1 MGMGEAPPAW
11 GTLLFTIAMF
21 LYIWAV
27 LHNAR
32 TNPDYEDKR
41 RAARAGDW
49 DLFEIGYIMEPQ
61 DNNAAQSPSTRSK
74 PKKKRQVK
82 KVKSSKSPIYE
93 DCVDALCYLGYK
105 KTNASKIAQ
114 KVFNRANVKT
124 VEEFIIEANRRDV

>member
-11 GTLLFTIAMF
+11 GTLLFTIAML

-49 DLFEIGYIMEPQ
+49 DLFEIGYIMEPK
-61 DNNAAQSPSTRSK
+61 DNKVVQTPIAQPK
-74 PKKKRQVK
+74 PKKKKQTK
-82 KVKSSKSPIYE
+82 KTRSPIYE

-114 KVFNRANVKT
+114 KVFNRTNVKT

>member
-11 GTLLFTIAMF
+11 GTLLFTIAIL

-41 RAARAGDW
+41 RAARAGNW

-61 DNNAAQSPSTRSK
+61 DNNVVQSPIANSK
-74 PKKKRQVK
+74 PKKKKRSK
-82 KVKSSKSPIYE
+82 KTRSPIYE

-114 KVFNRANVKT
+114 KVFNRTNVKT
-124 VEEFIIEANRRDV
+124 IEEFIIEANRRDV

>member
-11 GTLLFTIAMF
+11 GTLLFTIAIL

-61 DNNAAQSPSTRSK
+61 DNKVVQTPIAQSK
-74 PKKKRQVK
+74 PKKKKQTK
-82 KVKSSKSPIYE
+82 KTRSPIYE

-114 KVFNRANVKT
+114 KVFNRTNVKT

>member
-11 GTLLFTIAMF
+11 GTLLFTIAIL

-41 RAARAGDW
+41 RAARAGNW

-61 DNNAAQSPSTRSK
+61 DNNVVQSPIANSK
-74 PKKKRQVK
+74 PKKKKRPK
-82 KVKSSKSPIYE
+82 KTRSPIYE

-114 KVFNRANVKT
+114 KVFNRTNVKT
-124 VEEFIIEANRRDV
+124 IEEFIIEANRRDV

>member
-11 GTLLFTIAMF
+11 GTLLFTIAIL

-49 DLFEIGYIMEPQ
+49 DLFEIGYIMEPK
-61 DNNAAQSPSTRSK
+61 DNKVVQTPIAQPK
-74 PKKKRQVK
+74 PKKKKQTK
-82 KVKSSKSPIYE
+82 KTRSPIYE

-114 KVFNRANVKT
+114 KVFNRTNVKT